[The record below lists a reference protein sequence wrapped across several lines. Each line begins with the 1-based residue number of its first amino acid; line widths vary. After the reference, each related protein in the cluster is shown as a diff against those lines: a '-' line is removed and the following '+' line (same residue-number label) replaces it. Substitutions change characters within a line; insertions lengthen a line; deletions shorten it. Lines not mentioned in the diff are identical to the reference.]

1 MSPNDGAWLQVR
13 GLSKQF
19 GGAPA
24 LRDVDVDIHSGEVH
38 GLVGANGAGKSTLIR
53 CLAGVTTPDTG
64 TVTIDGAVI
73 APASPR
79 DSEKAGLAF
88 IHQELNLV
96 PHFSAIE
103 NIQLGVP
110 KPRRFGMVDWKA
122 ARRSAVAAAERIGV
136 GFSLDRRVDE
146 LSVAEQWLVMIS
158 KALVRNAS
166 LIAMDEP
173 TASLS
178 DQESSNL
185 FRVTKDL
192 AASGVAILY
201 VSHRL
206 DEVLELSDR
215 ITVFRDGRV
224 TDRAERGQLD
234 KAGLIRAIVGQD
246 VEKPSRE
253 RHVAVDRS
261 QPPLFVARNVAGA
274 PRVRDVSF
282 ELHRGEVL
290 GIGGLVGAGRSE
302 LAKLAFGAGKLDAGS
317 FELGGAPLGTG
328 SIPRAVAKG
337 IGLVPEERRSEGLM
351 LDKSVAYNMNIAV
364 LKQLRSVSALPFVSR
379 GKSDARAQR
388 LIDQLRIK
396 TPSPSQTIGGLSGGN
411 QQKALIARWL
421 TPDVKVLFFDEPSRG
436 VDVGARHEIHEA
448 IRSLAADGIGTV
460 VISSDV
466 EELAVL
472 CDRIVVMCEGVV
484 SGELSGDEIT
494 EARIIELSY
503 AHVDA
508 DARPGRGPQVDATP
522 HPGPRHPDTRSDPG
536 AGPAGLAAPAH
547 PDATPTLEGEP
558 A

>member
-1 MSPNDGAWLQVR
+1 MTDPALTTDHAWLR
-13 GLSKQF
+13 IHGLSKQF
-19 GGAPA
+19 GGAHA

-53 CLAGVTTPDTG
+53 CLAGVTAPDSG
-64 TVTIDGAVI
+64 TITLAGEEISI
-73 APASPR
+73 SSPR
-79 DSEKAGLAF
+79 EAEKAGLAF

-96 PHFSAIE
+96 PHFTAIE
-103 NIQLGVP
+103 NILLGAP
-110 KPRRFGMVDWKA
+110 KEKRLGMIDWKRSRRLAREA
-122 ARRSAVAAAERIGV
+122 ADRIGV

-158 KALVRNAS
+158 KALVRNS
-166 LIAMDEP
+166 SMIAMDEP

-178 DQESSNL
+178 DQESNHL
-185 FRVTKDL
+185 FRVTRDL

-206 DEVLELSDR
+206 DEVLKLSDR

-224 TDRAERGQLD
+224 TDRAVRGQLD

-253 RHVAVDRS
+253 RHTGVDRTATS
-261 QPPLFVARNVAGA
+261 LFSARGVAGA

-282 ELHRGEVL
+282 ELYRGEVL

-302 LAKLAFGAGKLDAGS
+302 LAKLAFGAGKLD
-317 FELGGAPLGTG
+317 GGEFRLEGRPLKPG
-328 SIPRAVAKG
+328 SIPRAVTNG
-337 IGLVPEERRSEGLM
+337 VGLVPEERRSEGLM

-364 LKQLRSVSALPFVSR
+364 LKQLRSVPSLPFVSR
-379 GKSDARAQR
+379 GKSRARAQR
-388 LIDQLRIK
+388 LIEQLSIK
-396 TPSPSQTIGGLSGGN
+396 TPSPSQTIGSLSGGN

-436 VDVGARHEIHEA
+436 VDIGARHEIHEA
-448 IRSLAADGIGTV
+448 IRSLAADGIGTI

-484 SGELSGDEIT
+484 SGELVGDEIS
-494 EARIIELSY
+494 EKRIIELSY
-503 AHVDA
+503 AHL
-508 DARPGRGPQVDATP
+508 QS
-522 HPGPRHPDTRSDPG
+522 PDPDP
-536 AGPAGLAAPAH
+536 
-547 PDATPTLEGEP
+547 LEGEV